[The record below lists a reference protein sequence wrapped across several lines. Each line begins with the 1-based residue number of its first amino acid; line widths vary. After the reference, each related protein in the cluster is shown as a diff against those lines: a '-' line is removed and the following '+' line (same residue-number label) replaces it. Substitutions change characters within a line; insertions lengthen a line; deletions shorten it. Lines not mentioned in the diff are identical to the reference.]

1 MDISINEHNKEQ
13 INRKVKSGQYSSPD
27 DVIKTALELLDEH
40 DREARETHANVQRGL
55 DQLESGECTEY
66 TDKSLQELF
75 DGISERGRKW
85 LESRDAKPSS

>member
-40 DREARETHANVQRGL
+40 DREARETHAHVQRGL
-55 DQLESGECTEY
+55 DPLDRGEY
-66 TDKSLQELF
+66 TAYTATSLHEHF
-75 DGISERGRKW
+75 DGISQRPRQW
-85 LESRDAKPSS
+85 LASRQA